1 MSKSKD
7 WPLRRVVEEFRTK
20 AGEWKERLE
29 CGHIIDK
36 HSKYFSYYRAERRR
50 CRSCAEQVNQG
61 GT

>member
-7 WPLRRVVEEFRTK
+7 WPLRRVVEEFRTQ

-29 CGHIIDK
+29 CGHVVDK
-36 HSKYFSYYRAERRR
+36 NSKYFSYYKAERRR
-50 CRSCAEQVNQG
+50 CRACADQMNRG

>member
-1 MSKSKD
+1 MSKSND

-20 AGEWKERLE
+20 TGEWKERLE

-36 HSKYFSYYRAERRR
+36 QSKYFSYYKAERRR
-50 CRSCAEQVNQG
+50 CRSCAEQVNRG